1 MQHEELRPN
10 KTTKKTKNVE
20 DKFIEYLEEA
30 TKKNSHIQEK
40 DEHEKFFD
48 SLLSIVRQFNDDQS
62 LMFRAEV
69 IKVVQKIKD
78 GPTNSSV
85 QHQQPRPLQHFYE
98 SPYNYYNYN
107 LPSNA
112 PSFFSSSSSSPQ
124 LVYQPNIIAD
134 DQTFA
139 HRPNR
144 S

>member
-1 MQHEELRPN
+1 MQHVELRPT

-30 TKKNSHIQEK
+30 TKQKNQSHIQEK
-40 DEHEKFFD
+40 DEHQKFFD
-48 SLLSIVRQFNDDQS
+48 SLLSIVRKFKDDQS
-62 LMFRAEV
+62 LMFRAKV

-78 GPTNSSV
+78 RPTQSSV
-85 QHQQPRPLQHFYE
+85 QHQQPRPLQHFHE
-98 SPYNYYNYN
+98 SPYNYYN
-107 LPSNA
+107 LPSKA
-112 PSFFSSSSSSPQ
+112 PSSFSSSSSSPQ

-139 HRPNR
+139 HSPNM